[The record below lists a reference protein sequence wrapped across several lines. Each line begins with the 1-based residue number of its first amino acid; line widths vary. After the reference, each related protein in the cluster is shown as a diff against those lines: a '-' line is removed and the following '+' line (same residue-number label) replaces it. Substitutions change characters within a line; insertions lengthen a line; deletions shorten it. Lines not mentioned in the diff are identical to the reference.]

1 LFQGSEELFLVDPLA
16 PSGSSRSG
24 AGSSSMPRFPFL
36 AEAVRR
42 AAANAR
48 DLLNNVNDGESMAI
62 DNDDDNA
69 SEHEDVPAD
78 RELPIT
84 VRQSSLNENE
94 TVEAAPYQQESRG
107 IQGEESDPELDL
119 LAETESDSDDN
130 HSNQDAASAQRSVQ
144 TGATAGS
151 DTGKC
156 GVSSERAREMGDWCT
171 CMFALYLTYQ
181 EVCCCSRKTRAVSRA
196 SRRRRRAKR
205 ARPTNRTPRITP
217 SPTNSSNGGG
227 KSLIL

>member
-1 LFQGSEELFLVDPLA
+1 VDPLA

-151 DTGKC
+151 DTG
-156 GVSSERAREMGDWCT
+156 GMLLFPEDESGESSQQEEEESEAGETDEQDT
-171 CMFALYLTYQ
+171 EDYTLTDEQ
-181 EVCCCSRKTRAVSRA
+181 LE
-196 SRRRRRAKR
+196 RRR
-205 ARPTNRTPRITP
+205 
-217 SPTNSSNGGG
+217 
-227 KSLIL
+227 